1 MVRGRQPCAGLTA
14 TPLLRSKVSAVVAF
28 YPVVDFVPGKDMK
41 ARSRPYKAALGGF
54 RGQERDYLYNL
65 IDTFEWAYLGPGQS
79 RTDPLLS
86 PTHTDFHDL
95 PKYVFT
101 VGCEL
106 DMFAMEAL
114 KFMCKLS
121 GREMPAVGN
130 IVGRQEIGSEGE
142 LVTEGDERFAWEEIM
157 DDGEVYRWLLVPDVV
172 HGFDQDIIQLFA
184 WLWRDR
190 AMLTDARIKR
200 DKVIDIVGQWLL
212 EGPFKAGQ
220 NRERTQI

>member
-142 LVTEGDERFAWEEIM
+142 LVT
-157 DDGEVYRWLLVPDVV
+157 
-172 HGFDQDIIQLFA
+172 
-184 WLWRDR
+184 
-190 AMLTDARIKR
+190 
-200 DKVIDIVGQWLL
+200 
-212 EGPFKAGQ
+212 
-220 NRERTQI
+220 